1 MLGREPLPQLM
12 PFGRVMVCF
21 FAYIGLWAV
30 MGVGVYCAGRS
41 VHFLAWDQLPTVAA
55 SQVIGFLAAVISAVT
70 PAGLGVRDTAFA
82 WAVKTALPSGSFG
95 VGAVIAIAV
104 RAVQTVV
111 ELIYVGAVTLIS
123 RRRGIP

>member
-1 MLGREPLPQLM
+1 M
-12 PFGRVMVCF
+12 
-21 FAYIGLWAV
+21 
-30 MGVGVYCAGRS
+30 
-41 VHFLAWDQLPTVAA
+41 
-55 SQVIGFLAAVISAVT
+55 IGFLAAVISAVT